1 MDEIAYAASAAS
13 VKLVPSLKRV
23 RAEIAGTVVADSTR
37 TLLLLERGHFPV
49 YYFPPEDVRQD
60 LLTPTQHQTHCP
72 RKGDAYYRTITVG
85 GRTLEN
91 AVWCYEEPIE
101 AVRPIAGRLAFYADK
116 VDRWLE
122 EDEAIVGHV
131 RSPFHRIDICDSRR
145 LVRVT
150 IGSETIAE
158 TRRARFLFETGIR
171 TRYYVPREDVAMA
184 KLTATPT
191 RTTCPYKGHASYW
204 SVRAGGRDFADVV
217 WAYED
222 PLPEALPIKGMLAFW
237 EEKIDGIEV
246 EQQR

>member
-1 MDEIAYAASAAS
+1 MDEIAYAAATAA

-23 RAEIAGTVVADSTR
+23 RAEIAGTIVADSTR

-60 LLTPTQHQTHCP
+60 LLIRTEHRTHCP
-72 RKGDAYYRTITVG
+72 HKGDASYRTIMAG
-85 GRTLEN
+85 GRKVEN
-91 AVWCYEEPIE
+91 AAWCYEDPIE

-122 EDEAIVGHV
+122 EDEVLVGHV
-131 RSPFHRIDICDSRR
+131 RSPFHRIDTRESRR
-145 LVRVT
+145 RVRV
-150 IGSETIAE
+150 IVGGEVVAD

-171 TRYYVPREDVAMA
+171 TRYYIPREDVALD
-184 KLTATPT
+184 KLTRSAS

-204 SVRAGGRDFADVV
+204 SVRAGGRDFPDVV

-222 PLPEALPIKGMLAFW
+222 PLPESLPIKGLLAFW
-237 EEKIDGIEV
+237 EEKIDSIEI
-246 EQQR
+246 ESPR